1 MSSEPPT
8 PPREP
13 QRAMQSTGEVRAMAE
28 LPARAAIGLAGGF
41 LPPLVALAIAAV
53 VGDLLILS
61 FGEAPGT
68 VFRLLIEGTWG
79 NAYGI
84 GQVLYKTTT
93 LVCTGLAFA
102 LAGRAGL
109 FNVGA
114 EGQLAAGGFGAA
126 VLGLLLPD
134 GTPALLAV
142 PLCLLAAML
151 AGTACCGQGLVR
163 AK

>member
-1 MSSEPPT
+1 M
-8 PPREP
+8 
-13 QRAMQSTGEVRAMAE
+13 
-28 LPARAAIGLAGGF
+28 
-41 LPPLVALAIAAV
+41 
-53 VGDLLILS
+53 
-61 FGEAPGT
+61 
-68 VFRLLIEGTWG
+68 FRLLIEGTWG

-126 VLGLLLPD
+126 VLGLLLPA
-134 GTPALLAV
+134 GTPLDAQHCVLHYVDGAV
-142 PLCLLAAML
+142 EMDLILPPALAAEHARIAAAL
-151 AGTACCGQGLVR
+151 QARWDGLVR
-163 AK
+163 LRVLSAD